1 MIVLATVVVTLA
13 AALHIAIFFM
23 ESVAWTRP
31 TVWKRFG
38 VASQQAADTTR
49 PMAYNQGFYNLFL
62 AIGAI
67 IGLILYGVGQHIA
80 GLTLIIFTTAC
91 MIGAAV
97 VLTTTGRGYLRPAF
111 IQGIL
116 PLIGLVLLV
125 IGIANGES

>member
-38 VASQQAADTTR
+38 VASQEAADTTR

-80 GLTLIIFTTAC
+80 GLTLIIFTTAS

-125 IGIANGES
+125 IGIVNGES